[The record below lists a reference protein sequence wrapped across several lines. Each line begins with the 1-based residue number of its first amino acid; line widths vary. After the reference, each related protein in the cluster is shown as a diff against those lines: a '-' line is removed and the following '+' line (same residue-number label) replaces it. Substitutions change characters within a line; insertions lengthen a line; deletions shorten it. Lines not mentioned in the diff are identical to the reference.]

1 MISAVVLA
9 AGEGSRMGRLKQL
22 LPWGDKTVLGTVVSN
37 LHQSTLDGEIRV
49 VIGCQA
55 ERIRSELADELPEG
69 VKLLINKDYQRGMF
83 SSVLTGLK
91 NLPAETS
98 GLLFMLA
105 DQPLVTAD
113 IYNKLLQKFRE
124 DQPLLL
130 VPSYQNRRGHPLL
143 IQTKL
148 IPEIYALARGKSEPE
163 GGLRTLLENYS
174 QEIEYLEIDWKAVL
188 IDLDYQEDYQKYAPG
203 QTNHD

>member
-55 ERIRSELADELPEG
+55 KRIRSELADELPER
-69 VKLLINKDYQRGMF
+69 VKMLENNEYQRGMF
-83 SSVLTGLK
+83 SSVLAGLK

-113 IYNKLLQKFRE
+113 IYNKLLQKFRKE
-124 DQPLLL
+124 QPLLL

-143 IQTKL
+143 IQSSL
-148 IPEIYALARGKSEPE
+148 IPEIYALAQGKSEPE

-174 QEIEYLEIDWKAVL
+174 QEIEYLEFDRKSVL
-188 IDLDYQEDYQKYAPG
+188 IDLDYQEDYQKYVPG